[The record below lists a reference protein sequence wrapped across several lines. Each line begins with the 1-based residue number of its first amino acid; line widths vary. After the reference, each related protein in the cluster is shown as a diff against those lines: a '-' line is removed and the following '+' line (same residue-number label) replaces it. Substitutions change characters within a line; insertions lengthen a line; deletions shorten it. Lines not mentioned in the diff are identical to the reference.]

1 MMVKIRK
8 VVIKR
13 KGTAIF
19 CITEK
24 EIEMKSFYRGWF
36 LPIVIRFRSKTTIDE
51 RVGISGII

>member
-8 VVIKR
+8 VVIRR
-13 KGTAIF
+13 KGAAIF

-36 LPIVIRFRSKTTIDE
+36 LPIVIRFKSKTTIDE